1 MTTSAAQTTAGRAK
15 AALYGRKG
23 GLALGLLCLAQLM
36 LVLDVTV
43 VNVALPDIGTGLG
56 LGRDALTW
64 VLTAYTMVF
73 GGLMLLGGRL
83 ADQFGA
89 RRVLLTGLVVFTAAS
104 AVSGLAVNGAMLIG
118 GRVAQ
123 GAGAALLSPS
133 ALSLV
138 TTMFTGTARNKA
150 LGVWA
155 AVGGSGVALG
165 VIAGGILTSAAGWP
179 WVFFINL
186 PVGVA
191 VLAVLPAVIPSGPAR
206 RDRAGV
212 DVPGALIVT
221 AATGAAIYGLVN
233 GGSRG
238 WLAASTLAPVAAAA
252 VLYAMFGLL
261 ERRAAAPLLQVRL
274 LVRRPVAAGAFLM
287 LVATGLL
294 VGAFFLGSFY
304 LQQVRGYSAVHTGLA
319 FLPVAVAAIAGAA
332 GASRLVALLDRRVLT
347 SGGASARGC
356 RWPGGRAL
364 AQPGHPRAGNV
375 CDGTGRRGHPGRRH
389 DHRARRCRA
398 TRGRAAVRAG
408 QHLPRVR
415 RRARRRGPVQPGRP
429 QPGRRSHQPERVHP
443 GLHHQRDRRPGR
455 RRGRRAAGSHRK
467 GSSYVRAVR
476 LNGG

>member
-56 LGRDALTW
+56 LGRGALTW

-89 RRVLLTGLVVFTAAS
+89 RRVLLTGLVIFTAAS
-104 AVSGLAVNGAMLIG
+104 AVSGLAINGAMLIG

-191 VLAVLPAVIPSGPAR
+191 VLAVLPAVIPSAPAR
-206 RDRAGV
+206 RDRGRV

-238 WLAASTLAPVAAAA
+238 WLAASTLAPIAAAA

-274 LVRRPVAAGAFLM
+274 LAQRPVAAGAFLM
-287 LVATGLL
+287 LMATGLL
-294 VGAFFLGSFY
+294 VGAFFLGS
-304 LQQVRGYSAVHTGLA
+304 
-319 FLPVAVAAIAGAA
+319 AA

-389 DHRARRCRA
+389 DHRARRRRA

-443 GLHHQRDRRPGR
+443 GLHPQRARRAGR